1 MRARP
6 QDRSVLSTRERFF
19 LRPPGLLACASRRV
33 CFPVALIPPA
43 LLPCVLRRR
52 AAAYLEEPPAKRV
65 ETNGVSWQCRRD
77 GPPPYDGRIARLSS
91 SITPPVFD
99 FNTFPHAP
107 TAHAYACARR
117 LGRRVRLSSDVW
129 FAMAPAAANRC
140 PCMYSCRPNG
150 HPDCHAPA
158 PPAPDFGQSG
168 PGFHVR

>member
-6 QDRSVLSTRERFF
+6 QDRSVLSTRESASAPRELFF

-65 ETNGVSWQCRRD
+65 ETNGVGWQCRRD
-77 GPPPYDGRIARLSS
+77 GPPPYDGRTSRLSS
-91 SITPPVFD
+91 SITPVFD

-107 TAHAYACARR
+107 TAHAYACASDAETMLDGKAARPSAQDGCLSLTKTGTPAGSSQTSVGGGTRQR
-117 LGRRVRLSSDVW
+117 LGR
-129 FAMAPAAANRC
+129 
-140 PCMYSCRPNG
+140 
-150 HPDCHAPA
+150 
-158 PPAPDFGQSG
+158 
-168 PGFHVR
+168 